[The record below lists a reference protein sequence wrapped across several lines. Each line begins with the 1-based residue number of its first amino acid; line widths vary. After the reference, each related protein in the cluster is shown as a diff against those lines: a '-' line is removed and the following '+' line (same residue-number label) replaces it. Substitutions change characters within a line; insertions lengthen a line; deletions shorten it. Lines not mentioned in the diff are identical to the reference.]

1 MRKKIYAL
9 LLGLSLPFLAIA
21 GLESVTYISDLVVTN
36 PLSSDPAHQG
46 DDHLRA
52 IKTGIKNTFPN
63 INAAVNPTDE
73 ELNFVDGVT
82 SAIQTQIDTGGRN
95 ITSKTGTTKTLS
107 TSAASGGSD
116 GDIWYRY

>member
-1 MRKKIYAL
+1 MKLRSKIHAL
-9 LLGLSLPFLAIA
+9 ILGLALPFLAIA

-52 IKTGIKNTFPN
+52 IKVGIKNTFPN
-63 INAAVNPTDE
+63 INAAMTQTDE
-73 ELNFVDGVT
+73 QLNGGGV
-82 SAIQTQIDTGGRN
+82 N
-95 ITSKTGTTKTLS
+95 ITGKAGHAKTLS
-107 TSAASGGSD
+107 TSAASGGAD